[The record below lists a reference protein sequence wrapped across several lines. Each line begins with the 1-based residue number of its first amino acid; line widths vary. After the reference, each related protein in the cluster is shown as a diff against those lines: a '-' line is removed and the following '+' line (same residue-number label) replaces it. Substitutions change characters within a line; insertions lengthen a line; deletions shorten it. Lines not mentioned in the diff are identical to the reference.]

1 MASGLDGLWD
11 VRVPMCGWGYRSV
24 WMIAEAE
31 DELTLVEQPGG
42 SYIFC
47 CMPWPCTACC
57 PITHRLE
64 KDANGTWAGKSEFQK
79 VSLTVVDSGHVQL
92 HRQDGSSFSLTRRE
106 DEAAALG
113 QP

>member
-1 MASGLDGLWD
+1 
-11 VRVPMCGWGYRSV
+11 
-24 WMIAEAE
+24 MIAEAE

-47 CMPWPCTACC
+47 CIPWPCTACC